1 MGLVA
6 VGLVVG
12 LAASYWATRV
22 IQQLLFGVES
32 TDLATFVSVALF
44 FGLVALAACLMP
56 AWRATR
62 VDPVAT
68 LQAE

>member
-6 VGLVVG
+6 IGLVVG
-12 LAASYWATRV
+12 LGGSYWATKL
-22 IQQLLFGVES
+22 IQQLLYGVEPN
-32 TDLATFVSVALF
+32 DPVTFVVAALG
-44 FGLVALAACLMP
+44 FGAIGLMACLVP

-62 VDPVAT
+62 VDPVLT